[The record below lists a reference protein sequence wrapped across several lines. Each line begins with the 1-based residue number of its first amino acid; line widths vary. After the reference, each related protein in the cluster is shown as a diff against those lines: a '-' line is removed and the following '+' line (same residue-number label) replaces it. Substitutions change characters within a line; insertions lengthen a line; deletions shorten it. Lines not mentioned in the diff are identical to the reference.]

1 MKFEI
6 LLNSILRLPL
16 HKASALVK
24 EYQKNTG
31 FKNFYEKQRV
41 LDILSHKVNVQKQ
54 IKKETFRKAL
64 MYLVFMTREK
74 NEWSKASFD
83 NMKEFPMIIWIE
95 SIGQMNSE
103 SIMKLLNNYHKEL
116 TSSLV
121 ETCIINLSE
130 DMQLKAIDRYKT
142 DLDCKD
148 NMFLNF
154 YYSVCDKARIK
165 LKEIFPES
173 LKDDILLEM
182 EDMNESQVLDI
193 LLNEKERLTK
203 LSADDLIE
211 FILLKATK
219 TDTLNRFLEIYN
231 NKVNKASISIFKL
244 LVTRYKYLGSY
255 SYSYDVDETK
265 TLSDSKLFDL
275 FKTKFHEMG
284 IEETLSLF
292 DNCVYYKVNEFTV
305 NVVLEFLDIAYS
317 DIDISKYINK
327 KTIAEIINRFV
338 KKCNEKL
345 YSYEDF
351 KLLVAN
357 IGKDKKNKLI
367 YDDYIEA
374 IIACGKLLRA
384 REISD
389 KDTVFLELRNKFT
402 NDLIERSKKDGT
414 YLENVSLNGVFYRLA
429 KGSMPFDKVYMTET
443 YKGLIYLSKSGQLI
457 ENADYITNFLTDEQL
472 VKLNISPVIKW
483 KNAINRI
490 NTNADNLSFIERMG
504 LQLLCYFGKD
514 KGKYL
519 LESNIQ
525 GNRME
530 NLFDGL
536 KYDTIS
542 INEDGTPN
550 TNEELLNYLFGLGMM
565 NEQNSVINRMLRG
578 EIPKFEKKFTE
589 FCNTFEEIKKECNGI
604 LSVKRIVKYFEDVDL
619 PIELKPDEIKFK
631 RALTEMN
638 TLNPV
643 LLSEAI
649 SLCKD
654 ARNRWYSTI
663 PKVEGQIGNFT
674 YKVLDLGDPM
684 AVAIGYLSH
693 CCFVI
698 RGISYSA
705 LKHSMQSKN
714 GRTFVVY
721 YKGQFLTQS
730 WIWRNGDVICF
741 DSVEA
746 GNPYHGMYQDDI
758 KLVDVYKTAAREML
772 NISQYTEDDIQKVKV
787 VTIGKSDYTF
797 NGLEEVTGDVP
808 RPLESDLYVYDSSSQ
823 QILAGSMPKEPR
835 YGAVGVQYRDPR
847 NRVTFINDVSEA
859 DIDTLD
865 EITLNINS
873 LRYQLYREE
882 TPIDYT
888 SYSKIITGDG
898 WYILFNINGTIES
911 GSLQGNEETQKE
923 FDSYMSKY
931 GHLDE
936 EMCVKKMEL
945 TNHKR

>member
-1 MKFEI
+1 
-6 LLNSILRLPL
+6 
-16 HKASALVK
+16 
-24 EYQKNTG
+24 
-31 FKNFYEKQRV
+31 
-41 LDILSHKVNVQKQ
+41 
-54 IKKETFRKAL
+54 
-64 MYLVFMTREK
+64 
-74 NEWSKASFD
+74 
-83 NMKEFPMIIWIE
+83 MKEFPMIIWIE
-95 SIGQMNSE
+95 SIGQMDSQ
-103 SIMKLLNNYHKEL
+103 SIIKLLNNYHKEL

-130 DMQLKAIDRYKT
+130 DMQLKTIDRYKT

-203 LSADDLIE
+203 LPADDLIK

-219 TDTLNRFLEIYN
+219 IDTLNRFLEIYN

-244 LVTRYKYLGSY
+244 LFTRYKYLGSY
-255 SYSYDVDETK
+255 SYSYNVDETK
-265 TLSDSKLFDL
+265 TLSDSKLFAL

-284 IEETLSLF
+284 IKETLSLF
-292 DNCVYYKVNEFTV
+292 DNHAHYKVNEFTA

-384 REISD
+384 REIND
-389 KDTVFLELRNKFT
+389 KDMVFLELRNKFT

-429 KGSMPFDKVYMTET
+429 KGSIPFDKVYMTET

-457 ENADYITNFLTDEQL
+457 DNADYITNFLTDEQL

-578 EIPKFEKKFTE
+578 
-589 FCNTFEEIKKECNGI
+589 
-604 LSVKRIVKYFEDVDL
+604 
-619 PIELKPDEIKFK
+619 
-631 RALTEMN
+631 
-638 TLNPV
+638 
-643 LLSEAI
+643 
-649 SLCKD
+649 
-654 ARNRWYSTI
+654 
-663 PKVEGQIGNFT
+663 
-674 YKVLDLGDPM
+674 
-684 AVAIGYLSH
+684 
-693 CCFVI
+693 
-698 RGISYSA
+698 
-705 LKHSMQSKN
+705 
-714 GRTFVVY
+714 
-721 YKGQFLTQS
+721 
-730 WIWRNGDVICF
+730 
-741 DSVEA
+741 
-746 GNPYHGMYQDDI
+746 
-758 KLVDVYKTAAREML
+758 
-772 NISQYTEDDIQKVKV
+772 
-787 VTIGKSDYTF
+787 
-797 NGLEEVTGDVP
+797 
-808 RPLESDLYVYDSSSQ
+808 
-823 QILAGSMPKEPR
+823 
-835 YGAVGVQYRDPR
+835 
-847 NRVTFINDVSEA
+847 
-859 DIDTLD
+859 
-865 EITLNINS
+865 
-873 LRYQLYREE
+873 
-882 TPIDYT
+882 
-888 SYSKIITGDG
+888 
-898 WYILFNINGTIES
+898 
-911 GSLQGNEETQKE
+911 
-923 FDSYMSKY
+923 
-931 GHLDE
+931 
-936 EMCVKKMEL
+936 
-945 TNHKR
+945 

>member
-6 LLNSILRLPL
+6 LLNSILRLSL

-64 MYLVFMTREK
+64 IYLVFMTREK

-95 SIGQMNSE
+95 SIGQMDSE

-116 TSSLV
+116 TFSLV

-203 LSADDLIE
+203 LPADDLIK

-219 TDTLNRFLEIYN
+219 IDTLNRFLEIYN

-244 LVTRYKYLGSY
+244 LFTRYKYLGSY
-255 SYSYDVDETK
+255 SYSYNVDETK

-292 DNCVYYKVNEFTV
+292 DNCVYYKVNEFTA

-384 REISD
+384 REIND
-389 KDTVFLELRNKFT
+389 KDMVFLELRNKFT

-429 KGSMPFDKVYMTET
+429 KGSIPFDKVYMIET

-457 ENADYITNFLTDEQL
+457 DNADYITNFLTDEQL

-604 LSVKRIVKYFEDVDL
+604 LGIV
-619 PIELKPDEIKFK
+619 
-631 RALTEMN
+631 
-638 TLNPV
+638 
-643 LLSEAI
+643 
-649 SLCKD
+649 
-654 ARNRWYSTI
+654 
-663 PKVEGQIGNFT
+663 
-674 YKVLDLGDPM
+674 
-684 AVAIGYLSH
+684 
-693 CCFVI
+693 
-698 RGISYSA
+698 
-705 LKHSMQSKN
+705 
-714 GRTFVVY
+714 
-721 YKGQFLTQS
+721 
-730 WIWRNGDVICF
+730 
-741 DSVEA
+741 
-746 GNPYHGMYQDDI
+746 
-758 KLVDVYKTAAREML
+758 
-772 NISQYTEDDIQKVKV
+772 QK
-787 VTIGKSDYTF
+787 
-797 NGLEEVTGDVP
+797 
-808 RPLESDLYVYDSSSQ
+808 
-823 QILAGSMPKEPR
+823 
-835 YGAVGVQYRDPR
+835 
-847 NRVTFINDVSEA
+847 
-859 DIDTLD
+859 
-865 EITLNINS
+865 
-873 LRYQLYREE
+873 
-882 TPIDYT
+882 
-888 SYSKIITGDG
+888 
-898 WYILFNINGTIES
+898 
-911 GSLQGNEETQKE
+911 
-923 FDSYMSKY
+923 
-931 GHLDE
+931 
-936 EMCVKKMEL
+936 
-945 TNHKR
+945 